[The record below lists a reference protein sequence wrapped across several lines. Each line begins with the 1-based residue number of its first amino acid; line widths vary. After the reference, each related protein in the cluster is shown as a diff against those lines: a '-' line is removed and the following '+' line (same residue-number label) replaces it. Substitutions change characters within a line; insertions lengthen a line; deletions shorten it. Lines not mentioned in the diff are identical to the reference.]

1 MYPIPKAEPIPSIV
15 ELNKDV
21 ESFVIQASASRS
33 RFFKDAYKPLQFVHL
48 SDAHAVPELWSRM
61 AEYINEYEDFISFAL
76 HTGDYCGGSQEA
88 YADFYRDCTPCRR
101 PIFNCVGNHDT
112 LKVRGDK
119 DGSCPKKDVRA
130 LLFNH
135 TEGWDVSFMPGEGS
149 MTYYKDFPESNL
161 RLIVLDCYYDRE
173 QQAVWLTERL
183 AEAREKGI
191 HVITAAHEISHPIVK
206 KANVTFQTLT
216 DFESVGGNRA
226 HRFFDEII
234 ADFKRAGGI
243 HVVHLAGHEHSDM
256 FGHTERSVLNI
267 AVECATNW
275 DGWCDGKRVRGTKT
289 YDCFN
294 TVSVDTNLHLLKIV
308 RIGDNADHYLRIK
321 RTLCYDYKNQRVIFN
336 G

>member
-21 ESFVIQASASRS
+21 EPFVIQASASRS

-119 DGSCPKKDVRA
+119 DGSCPKKDVHA

-183 AEAREKGI
+183 AEAREKGL

-206 KANVTFQTLT
+206 KAIVTFQTLT

-234 ADFKRAGGI
+234 ADFK
-243 HVVHLAGHEHSDM
+243 
-256 FGHTERSVLNI
+256 
-267 AVECATNW
+267 
-275 DGWCDGKRVRGTKT
+275 
-289 YDCFN
+289 
-294 TVSVDTNLHLLKIV
+294 
-308 RIGDNADHYLRIK
+308 
-321 RTLCYDYKNQRVIFN
+321 
-336 G
+336 